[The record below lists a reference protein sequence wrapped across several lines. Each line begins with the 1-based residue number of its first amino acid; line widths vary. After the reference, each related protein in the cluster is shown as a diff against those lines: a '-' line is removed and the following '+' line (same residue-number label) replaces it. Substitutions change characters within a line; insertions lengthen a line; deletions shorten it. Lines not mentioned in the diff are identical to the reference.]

1 MADKPISYEKL
12 VNADKNADTLED
24 FIESDE
30 NTTVISRLGRTF
42 PSLAKA
48 IKLMIE
54 AGDVVP
60 FPTTEL
66 LQAWTPDTA
75 PRAAKALDTGKIYF
89 WGKLTESEMSD
100 SWHDIGWGDF
110 ERAKQYLDQ
119 FIISEYSENL
129 YEFKDKDGK
138 IVAYID
144 QNGRLCANL
153 RDLSN
158 SYELPLQILE
168 LAKTR
173 NLHEFKDIDGKVLA
187 FIDQNGRLCANLKDT
202 SGLFDSILNTVYSDD
217 STDHIHDFLD
227 KNFKLVAFIDKFGRF
242 IVNNTDI
249 LAEIERLKLANI
261 DSSVAVTDKTFVAF
275 NVGEGSLTVDL
286 DVEFPT
292 DITAE
297 VSGTCTFILNNEKVL
312 KTNILLKI
320 QGNGSRWDDKKNWAL
335 DFLNKNGDAV
345 VIKLGDMCEADG
357 LHLKAFWR
365 DPSLLKDQG
374 GYRLWKSLIDTLDY
388 PYNKVNN
395 IPITPNKLI
404 PTMDNSDAKY
414 FPYGIPCEVR
424 NYGEFYGM
432 YILRNKKQREN
443 YALNKDTLTHIFLD
457 SATYTAYLSEPFDY
471 KDWEIRN
478 PKMKGYDAEG
488 EIPTKFAVVQTNIE
502 RLFNFTQNLS
512 TMYTS
517 HKDYIVLEHWIA
529 WYLTCNLI
537 GQWDVNGNNYNLM
550 TWDGLHWS
558 ILPYDLDRTLGDH
571 YDVNLLYSK
580 FAKTSFLNFDIWST
594 FYSVYQVEIK
604 AQYRKWRESGA
615 LSVYSC
621 MKPYLEVGAK
631 IPRALLDADFEK
643 WGFVP
648 TANWGVNKP
657 TILFYQDWFKLRLE
671 YLDSIYLD

>member
-1 MADKPISYEKL
+1 MTVPSDYDFIGNTITESQFKNALTVLLNHIRQMSLDLVEAQGGNYSYATMALFDADKINVPAKSTVRIAQGDDAGLYTWDGSNLTKAEGGYYQI
-12 VNADKNADTLED
+12 VNQILN
-24 FIESDE
+24 
-30 NTTVISRLGRTF
+30 
-42 PSLAKA
+42 
-48 IKLMIE
+48 
-54 AGDVVP
+54 
-60 FPTTEL
+60 
-66 LQAWTPDTA
+66 
-75 PRAAKALDTGKIYF
+75 
-89 WGKLTESEMSD
+89 
-100 SWHDIGWGDF
+100 
-110 ERAKQYLDQ
+110 Q
-119 FIISEYSENL
+119 FITSEDSENL

-138 IVAYID
+138 VLAFID

-153 RDLSN
+153 KDLSGG
-158 SYELPLQILE
+158 YELPSHIIE

-173 NLHEFKDIDGKVLA
+173 NLHEFKDVDGKVLA

-261 DSSVAVTDKTFVAF
+261 DSAVAVTDKTFVAL
-275 NVGEGSLTVDL
+275 NVGEGSISVDL

-488 EIPTKFAVVQTNIE
+488 EIPTKFTVVQTNIE

-512 TMYTS
+512 TMYAS
-517 HKDYIVLEHWIA
+517 HKDYIVLEHWIT

-537 GQWDVNGNNYNLM
+537 GQWDVNGNNYNIM
-550 TWDGLHWS
+550 TWDGQHWS
-558 ILPYDLDRTLGDH
+558 ILPYDLDRTLGD
-571 YDVNLLYSK
+571 YIDVNMLYSQ
-580 FAKTSFLNFDIWST
+580 FAQTSFLNFDIWPT
-594 FYSVYQVEIK
+594 FYSVYQVQIK

-621 MKPYLEVGAK
+621 MKPYLEVGTK
-631 IPRALLDADFEK
+631 IPRKLLDADFKK
-643 WGFVP
+643 WGMVS
-648 TANWGVNKP
+648 TQNWGVNKP
-657 TILFYQDWFKLRLE
+657 TVLFYQDWFKLRLAH
-671 YLDSIYLD
+671 LDSIYLN